1 MTTYIIRRVLWAIV
15 ILIMLTLLVFFSMR
29 LLPGDPIIIYVGQSQ
44 GLIGMDPEALD
55 KLRAEFGLDKPIM
68 MQYFN
73 WVGGIFRG
81 DLGKS
86 VTYNEDVGKLLAK
99 RFPKTI
105 YIGAVTFVIATILGT
120 ASGMF
125 AALRRGKWA
134 DQIFTPLSYIGI
146 TIPIFWL
153 GVLMIYAF
161 GLKLHWLP
169 TSGYTSPFDDFWL
182 STRQLIMPV
191 VCLAVTQI
199 AMLSRQMR
207 SSVLEVVRQ
216 DYIRTAWSKGL
227 SERLIVLKHMLKNS
241 LIPVITLTGFAIGAI
256 FGGSVLIESV
266 FNIPGI
272 GRLMVTSIFA
282 QDYVVVQSC
291 TLIFAVIVLVTNL
304 LVDMSYG
311 WLDPRIRYG

>member
-44 GLIGMDPEALD
+44 GVIGMDPAALD
-55 KLRAEFGLDKPIM
+55 KLRAEYGLDKPIM
-68 MQYFN
+68 VQYFH

-81 DLGKS
+81 NLGKS
-86 VTYNEDVGKLLAK
+86 ITYHDDVAKLLLK
-99 RFPKTI
+99 RFPITI
-105 YIGAVTFVIATILGT
+105 YIGVITFIIATILGT
-120 ASGMF
+120 LGGMF
-125 AALRRGKWA
+125 AALRRSKMA
-134 DQIFTPLSYIGI
+134 DQIITPLSYIGI

-169 TSGYTSPFDDFWL
+169 TNGYTSPFKDFIL

-191 VCLAVTQI
+191 ICGAITQI

-227 SERLIVLKHMLKNS
+227 SERIIVLKHMLKNS
-241 LIPVITLTGFAIGAI
+241 LIPVITLMGFAIGGI
-256 FGGSVLIESV
+256 FGGSVLVESV
-266 FNIPGI
+266 FNIPGM

-282 QDYVVVQSC
+282 QDYTVVQAC
-291 TLIFAVIVLVTNL
+291 TLIFAIIVLVSNL
-304 LVDMSYG
+304 AVDMSYG

>member
-1 MTTYIIRRVLWAIV
+1 MTTYIIRRVLWALV

-44 GLIGMDPEALD
+44 GLIGMDPAALD
-55 KLRAEFGLDKPIM
+55 QLKAEYGLDKPIM
-68 MQYFN
+68 VQYIN
-73 WVGGIFRG
+73 WIGGIFRG

-86 VTYNEDVGKLLAK
+86 ITYHEDVAKLLLK

-105 YIGAVTFVIATILGT
+105 YIGSITVVIATVLGT
-120 ASGMF
+120 VAGMF

-134 DQIFTPLSYIGI
+134 DQVFTPLSYIGI

-153 GVLMIYAF
+153 GVLMVYVF

-169 TSGYTSPFDDFWL
+169 TSGYTSPFDNFWM
-182 STRQLIMPV
+182 STKQLIMPV
-191 VCLAVTQI
+191 ACLAITEI
-199 AMLSRQMR
+199 AMVSRQMR

-216 DYIRTAWSKGL
+216 DYIRTAWAKGL

-241 LIPVITLTGFAIGAI
+241 LIPVITLMGFAVGMI

-266 FNIPGI
+266 FNIPGM

-282 QDYVVVQSC
+282 QDYVVVQAC
-291 TLIFAVIVLVTNL
+291 TLIFAVIVLVSNL
-304 LVDMSYG
+304 VVDMSYG